1 MPTTS
6 DYAVLTRVG
15 PGTPMG
21 RLMREYWIPACLSSE
36 LKADGPP
43 LRLMLLG
50 EKLLAIRDSAGRVGV
65 FDHRCPHRGASLF
78 FGRNEENGLRCVY
91 HGWKFD
97 VEGNCLDMPN
107 VKPRHAFPH
116 RIKAKTYKTVERA
129 GVVWAYMGERAE
141 APPFPALEPLLLPD
155 AQVTSRW
162 AQRHC
167 NWLQALEGD
176 IDTSH
181 FGFLH
186 EGKARAEDY
195 PADSVLHYRL
205 MDRAPDY
212 HCSDTGWGTMYAA
225 YRPAD
230 PGNLY
235 YRVAHYLFPFW
246 TMIPNTSFAGNISMR
261 GWVPIDD
268 THTMFLQFFWQD
280 PAASQPLRGPQV
292 PGLSINFDYLPNTSD
307 WHGRWRLRQNEQNDY
322 GLDRDRQ
329 RDLTFSGIEGVHLQD
344 QAVTESM
351 GEIIDHGIEHLTI
364 GDLMIT
370 RTRQRMLQAMR
381 ALEEKGA
388 SPPGATQADIFLGAR
403 GGDFVAPD
411 SRTWLEAYADQ
422 IRGSAN
428 PSGALRVPALAA
440 E

>member
-1 MPTTS
+1 
-6 DYAVLTRVG
+6 
-15 PGTPMG
+15 
-21 RLMREYWIPACLSSE
+21 
-36 LKADGPP
+36 
-43 LRLMLLG
+43 MLLG
-50 EKLLAIRDSAGRVGV
+50 EKLIAFRDSAGRVGI

-78 FGRNEENGLRCVY
+78 LGRNEECGIRCIY

-97 VEGNCLDMPN
+97 VDGNCLDMPN
-107 VKPRHAFPH
+107 VKPRHSFAH
-116 RIKAKTYKTVERA
+116 KIKAKAYRAVERN
-129 GVVWAYMGERAE
+129 GIVWTYMGAHDK
-141 APPFPALEPLLLPD
+141 APPFPALEPLLLPEG
-155 AQVTSRW
+155 QVFTRC

-205 MDRAPDY
+205 SDRAPDY
-212 HCSDTGWGTMYAA
+212 HCTDTEWGTMYAA

-246 TMIPNTSFAGNISMR
+246 TMIPNASFGTNVTAR
-261 GWVPIDD
+261 AWVPMDD
-268 THTMFLQFFWQD
+268 THTMFMHLFWTKNMTA
-280 PAASQPLRGPQV
+280 PGAPPQNQV
-292 PGLSINFDYLPNTSD
+292 AGLSVNFDYLPNTTD
-307 WHGRWRLRQNEQNDY
+307 WYGRWRLAKNESNDY
-322 GLDRDRQ
+322 GIDRESQ

-351 GEIIDHGIEHLTI
+351 GPIVDHGIEHLTI

-370 RTRQRMLQAMR
+370 RTRQRMLR
-381 ALEEKGA
+381 ALRELQEKGA
-388 SPPGATQADIFLGAR
+388 PPPGAANGEIFLGAH
-403 GGDFVAPD
+403 GGDYVAPE
-411 SRTWLEAYADQ
+411 SRDWLDAYGDQ
-422 IRGSAN
+422 IKGSAN
-428 PSGALRVPALAA
+428 PTGALRAPALAA